1 MVRSDVTPR
10 QRRQIPILELRCLP
24 PLSSQCIRTALATG
38 ICEVSTAR
46 SGNSADAQ
54 VWFGQPGVI
63 ARQLREMDIRPGL
76 VHLGLIRATDH
87 VTVDATMSRL
97 VAVIIDWIGGVV
109 QWLTALDRP
118 FAFLLALPFIVALVG
133 LATELIRQRRAKLR
147 RVRQNGEMG

>member
-1 MVRSDVTPR
+1 
-10 QRRQIPILELRCLP
+10 
-24 PLSSQCIRTALATG
+24 
-38 ICEVSTAR
+38 
-46 SGNSADAQ
+46 
-54 VWFGQPGVI
+54 
-63 ARQLREMDIRPGL
+63 
-76 VHLGLIRATDH
+76 
-87 VTVDATMSRL
+87 MSRL